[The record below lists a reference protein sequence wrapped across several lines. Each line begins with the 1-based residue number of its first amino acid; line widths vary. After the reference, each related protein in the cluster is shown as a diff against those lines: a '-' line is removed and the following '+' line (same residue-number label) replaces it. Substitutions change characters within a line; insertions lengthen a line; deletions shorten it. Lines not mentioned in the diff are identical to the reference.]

1 VRAPPARGLP
11 GHGDMP
17 SAAQGSPTTPAG
29 TIAGGLDRAWR
40 LIGTGIA
47 FAVFFWG
54 GGLLAVLVLPL
65 LAFGARQPAD
75 RVQRFLRQLF
85 IFYLWL
91 FQALGVLRLKVVG
104 GERLSQC
111 RGRLIVANHPS
122 LLDVVFL
129 MALVPR
135 ASCIV
140 KSELWENFFLG
151 RVVRAAG
158 YIRNDLPADE
168 LVAACRDSLAQ
179 GGNLIVFP
187 EGTRSKPGEPPRFH
201 RGFANIALL
210 AGVDIQLV
218 VITCDPMT
226 LTKDEPWYR
235 IPPRRPLFC
244 VEIAHEIGVGEFR
257 DRPHRGIGSRE
268 LTRQLEHFYTMRLG
282 HG

>member
-1 VRAPPARGLP
+1 
-11 GHGDMP
+11 MS
-17 SAAQGSPTTPAG
+17 SAAQGSSAAPAG
-29 TIAGGLDRAWR
+29 WVAKSLDRAWR
-40 LIGTGIA
+40 LIGTGLA
-47 FAVFFWG
+47 FAVFFCG
-54 GGLLAVLVLPL
+54 GGLLAVLIFPL
-65 LAFGARQPAD
+65 LAFGSRQPAA
-75 RVQRFLRQLF
+75 RVQRFLRRIF
-85 IFYLWL
+85 VFYLWL
-91 FQALGVLRLKVVG
+91 FQALGVLRLEVIG
-104 GERLSQC
+104 GERLHQC
-111 RGRLIVANHPS
+111 RGRLIVANHPT

-140 KSELWENFFLG
+140 KSELWESFFLG

-168 LVAACRDSLAQ
+168 LVAACGDTLAQ

-187 EGTRSKPGEPPRFH
+187 EGTRSKPGETPHFH

-226 LTKDEPWYR
+226 LTKGEPWYR

-244 VEIAHEIGVGEFR
+244 VEIAHELGVGAFR

-268 LTRQLEHFYTMRLG
+268 LTRQLENFYTMRLG